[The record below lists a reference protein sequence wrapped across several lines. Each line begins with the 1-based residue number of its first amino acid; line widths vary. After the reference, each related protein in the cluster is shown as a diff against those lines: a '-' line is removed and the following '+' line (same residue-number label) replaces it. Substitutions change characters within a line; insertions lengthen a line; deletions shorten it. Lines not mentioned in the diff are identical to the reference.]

1 MNETGRRDV
10 PLFRGGSRDGVEEVV
25 SFFGHFDL
33 YLKFV
38 SFVFQNL
45 LGSLLPETRPPR
57 PSDVCLIPWYLQ
69 SYVGKREDANKKK
82 LGLNAHHLFQITQN
96 TQRQL
101 HVEVSEVHFH
111 IHGYILAF

>member
-82 LGLNAHHLFQITQN
+82 TWFKCTPFVPNYTEY
-96 TQRQL
+96 TKTTPC
-101 HVEVSEVHFH
+101 
-111 IHGYILAF
+111 